1 VVGVEVEGVEVEPL
15 RLHLGPLGDLPAHR
29 HEDVADVLL
38 ERLQRVPGAARQPRG
53 RQRDVDGLLD
63 QHAGVALVL
72 ELDLA
77 ALESLADLG
86 AGQPDALARLGLAD
100 PAVAVLQEEG
110 DPRLADA
117 ARAALR
123 QAGQRGWKRVEV
135 GPLGPP
141 EQARE
146 RVAQLASKGVEVVLL
161 LGDDRALEA
170 FLVEAAAASWTPW
183 VLVPGILAARAASTA
198 PAAFEGRLLLG
209 YPSLPSDET
218 EAGGA
223 HLASLSTEV
232 ERRHHA
238 ARASAA
244 SAVAVVGEA
253 LRRTGRNLSR
263 ARFVASLEA
272 LYRLETGLG
281 PPISFGVRRRVGAL
295 GGYVVAVDLAKRSFT
310 PASGWIRLD

>member
-1 VVGVEVEGVEVEPL
+1 VE
-15 RLHLGPLGDLPAHR
+15 
-29 HEDVADVLL
+29 
-38 ERLQRVPGAARQPRG
+38 
-53 RQRDVDGLLD
+53 
-63 QHAGVALVL
+63 HAV
-72 ELDLA
+72 
-77 ALESLADLG
+77 
-86 AGQPDALARLGLAD
+86 ARLGLAD